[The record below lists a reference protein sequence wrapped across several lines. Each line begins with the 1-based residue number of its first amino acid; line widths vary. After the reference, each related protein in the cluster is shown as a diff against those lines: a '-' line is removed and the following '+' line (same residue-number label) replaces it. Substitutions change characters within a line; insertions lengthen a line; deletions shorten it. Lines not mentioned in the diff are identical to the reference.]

1 MNLVAVLQKEGK
13 RLSVAARA
21 AGLDAPVQHC
31 PGWTVGRLLG
41 HTGKVL
47 QRSNLCVAEGLLLPP
62 DAERFTSLPRDEA
75 LFDAF
80 DDILDQICETLA
92 TCDPEGPSWNFTGEN
107 RSNTFWQRHM
117 SHEIE
122 IHRWDAQNAAGVS
135 IDAFAAESAV
145 DGIDE
150 LLTVLMPMRSSE
162 LNPGLSASFH
172 LHCTDASGEWL
183 TTFVNG
189 HPTTIREHAKGD
201 IAVRGPASPLYAWA
215 WNRAPITTE
224 GLNTAGDASLLEAWA
239 SVVP

>member
-1 MNLVAVLQKEGK
+1 MNHVAVLQKEGK

-80 DDILDQICETLA
+80 EDILDQICETLA
-92 TCDPEGPSWNFTGEN
+92 TCDPEGPSWNFTGDN
-107 RSNTFWQRHM
+107 RSNTFWQRRM

-135 IDAFAAESAV
+135 IPSHAFC
-145 DGIDE
+145 
-150 LLTVLMPMRSSE
+150 RFKKSSV
-162 LNPGLSASFH
+162 STSM
-172 LHCTDASGEWL
+172 
-183 TTFVNG
+183 
-189 HPTTIREHAKGD
+189 
-201 IAVRGPASPLYAWA
+201 
-215 WNRAPITTE
+215 
-224 GLNTAGDASLLEAWA
+224 
-239 SVVP
+239 